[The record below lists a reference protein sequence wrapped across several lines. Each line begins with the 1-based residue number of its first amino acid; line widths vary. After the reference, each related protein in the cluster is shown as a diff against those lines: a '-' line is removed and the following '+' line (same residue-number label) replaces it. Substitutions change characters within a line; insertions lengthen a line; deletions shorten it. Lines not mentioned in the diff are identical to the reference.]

1 MAFGISQTV
10 KMLTME
16 TSKVRKRNKYS
27 FLRLAGGTMIMD
39 ILIQLILTTARRSG
53 DQKQKRKQKLKNIF
67 YFILVD
73 LVLMSHAY
81 FPSNSLIK
89 KVINV

>member
-27 FLRLAGGTMIMD
+27 SLRLAGGTMIMD
-39 ILIQLILTTARRSG
+39 ILIQLILTTVRRSG
-53 DQKQKRKQKLKNIF
+53 DQN
-67 YFILVD
+67 
-73 LVLMSHAY
+73 
-81 FPSNSLIK
+81 
-89 KVINV
+89 